1 MTNEGQKVG
10 ERIPVLPLEDLVN
23 LHSQLT
29 MAIYERE
36 DTEGL
41 EPGFWSEIQKRIQQI
56 DAGTVQ
62 GVDAFSA
69 LAKM

>member
-10 ERIPVLPLEDLVN
+10 ERIPDLPLEDLVN

>member
-10 ERIPVLPLEDLVN
+10 ERIHGLPLEDLVN

-29 MAIYERE
+29 MAIYKRE

-41 EPGFWSEIQKRIQQI
+41 EPGFWSEIQKRIERI
-56 DAGTVQ
+56 DTGTVQ

>member
-10 ERIPVLPLEDLVN
+10 ERIPDLPLEDLVN

-41 EPGFWSEIQKRIQQI
+41 EPGFWSEIQKRIEQI
-56 DAGTVQ
+56 DNGTVQ

>member
-1 MTNEGQKVG
+1 MTNEGHKVG
-10 ERIPVLPLEDLVN
+10 ERINTLPLEDLVD

-36 DTEGL
+36 DSEGI
-41 EPGFWSEIQKRIQQI
+41 EPGFWAEIQQRIQQI
-56 DAGTVQ
+56 DDGTVQ